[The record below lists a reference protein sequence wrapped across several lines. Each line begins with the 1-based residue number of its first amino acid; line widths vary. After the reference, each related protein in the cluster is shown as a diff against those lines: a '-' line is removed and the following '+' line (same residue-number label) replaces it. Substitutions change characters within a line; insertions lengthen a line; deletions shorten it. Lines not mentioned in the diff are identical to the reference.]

1 MRPIMGEPLTTHTVS
16 PAKWVTRPGANGFP
30 DATFDY
36 ILYRGFKRIV
46 SRKIYQGSPVSD
58 HNLVTLR
65 LK

>member
-1 MRPIMGEPLTTHTVS
+1 MIGH
-16 PAKWVTRPGANGFP
+16 
-30 DATFDY
+30 